1 MNHKMMSEN
10 IVSVSRKRKKPNLMK
25 LSVSILLIIVTII
38 NITVIC
44 MGESAGSG
52 ILGRLPVAIIPVL
65 SDSMNPKL
73 KAGDAILT
81 VNTDFSDITTG
92 DIVVYCRD
100 GDLVVHQVIDRDDTH
115 LITKGLSNESVDL
128 PVSKDEY
135 RTKLAFRIPL
145 LGGIWRITSKP
156 FNFIIFA
163 LLVTL
168 LIFGDH
174 IFEGIYNGLT
184 GNKDETKD

>member
-1 MNHKMMSEN
+1 MMIEER
-10 IVSVSRKRKKPNLMK
+10 VSVSRKRKRPQLLK
-25 LSVSILLIIVTII
+25 LSVSILLIIILII
-38 NITVIC
+38 NIAVIC

-52 ILGRLPVAIIPVL
+52 ILGRQPVAIIPVL
-65 SDSMNPKL
+65 SDSMNPVL

-81 VNTDFSDITTG
+81 VNTDFSDIRTG
-92 DIVVYCRD
+92 DVVVYCRD
-100 GDLVVHQVIDRDDTH
+100 GDLVVHQVIDRDDTQ

-128 PVSKDEY
+128 PVTEDEY
-135 RTKLAFRIPL
+135 RTKMAFRIPL

-156 FNFIIFA
+156 FNFLLFA

-174 IFEGIYNGLT
+174 IFERIYNGIT